1 MFSWESNHFSAKKQT
16 YESRRINIY
25 WGNVNMERKQVIRG
39 VFFSLLINGGLPFLV
54 YFLLLGPVSNV
65 MALTIA
71 TLIPMLETVI
81 HFLKYRKWDAFAVF
95 MLVGFILGILA
106 ALIGGDERLLLIRE
120 SFVTGILGL
129 IFLGSLATRRP
140 LIYYFALRFTVGK
153 TQKEQ
158 AAFADKWNVS
168 YVRKVLRILT
178 AGWGMVLL
186 GEALLKIVL
195 VYTVSVST
203 FLAISSLVTYGF
215 IGLAII
221 WTVVYRR
228 KSSQKLALMLEY
240 RKSADKGRGNQ

>member
-1 MFSWESNHFSAKKQT
+1 
-16 YESRRINIY
+16 
-25 WGNVNMERKQVIRG
+25 MERKQVIRG
-39 VFFSLLINGGLPFLV
+39 VIFSLLINGGLPLLV
-54 YFLLLGPVSNV
+54 YLFLLGYVSNV

-81 HFLKYRKWDAFAVF
+81 HFLKYRKWDVFAVF

-106 ALIGGDERLLLIRE
+106 ALIGGDERLILIRE

-153 TQKEQ
+153 TQEEQ
-158 AAFADKWNVS
+158 ADFADNWNVS

-178 AGWGMVLL
+178 AGWGIVLL
-186 GEALLKIVL
+186 GEALLKVVL
-195 VYTVSVST
+195 VYSLSVST

-215 IGLAII
+215 IGLAIV

-228 KSSQKLALMLEY
+228 KSRQKLAQLKE
-240 RKSADKGRGNQ
+240 SIKGSDANI